1 MTMNDSTAKG
11 PRYGVV
17 DIEYAKRLATTKPD
31 QDGPVWM
38 VNLMHYRE
46 SADYQDGQESQIS
59 GRQADD
65 IYSPVDV
72 LAKIGAELVFV
83 AEVDEQLLGEDPLW
97 DRVAIV
103 KYPTRKSFI
112 EMQQREDFQEKHV
125 HKEAG
130 MKSTIVMGGL
140 PTPIPHMEGVL
151 SVDADQVP
159 YPATEED
166 GEVIVLH
173 VLKYEESVA
182 SGENPEDMNNY
193 SSEAAKV
200 AAKHGVSVSGFF
212 AVEGTILGDGRDWDQ
227 IRFINYPSKRAFMA
241 VVSDPDR
248 LKAQTYREKAISDTY
263 TLILRPT
270 LNRLKESL
278 EN

>member
-1 MTMNDSTAKG
+1 MNDTPAKG

-17 DIEYAKRLATTKPD
+17 DVEYAKKLATTEPD
-31 QDGPVWM
+31 RDGPVWM

-72 LAKIGAELVFV
+72 LAKIGAELVFI
-83 AEVDEQLLGEDPLW
+83 AEVEEQLLGKDPLW

-140 PTPIPHMEGVL
+140 PTPLPEMEGVS
-151 SVDADQVP
+151 SVDPDQVP
-159 YPATEED
+159 HPATEED
-166 GEVIVLH
+166 GEIVVLH
-173 VLKYEESVA
+173 VLKYEESVDLVQ
-182 SGENPEDMNNY
+182 NPEDMNKY

-200 AAKHGVSVSGFF
+200 AAQHGVSVSGFF

-248 LKAQTYREKAISDTY
+248 LKAQVHRENAISDTY

>member
-1 MTMNDSTAKG
+1 MSDSNHAG
-11 PRYGVV
+11 PRYGKVGI
-17 DIEYAKRLATTKPD
+17 DYARKLATTEPD

-38 VNLMHYRE
+38 INLMHYRE
-46 SADYQDGQESQIS
+46 AADYQDGQQSQIS
-59 GRQADD
+59 GREADD

-83 AEVDEQLLGEDPLW
+83 ADVDQQLLGKDPRW
-97 DRVAIV
+97 DRVAVV

-112 EMQQREDFQEKHV
+112 DMQQREDFQEKHV
-125 HKEAG
+125 HKDAG

-140 PTPIPHMEGVL
+140 PTSLPEMGEVS

-159 YPATEED
+159 HPATEED
-166 GEVIVLH
+166 REIVVLH
-173 VLKYEESVA
+173 VLKYEESVDL
-182 SGENPEDMNNY
+182 GENPEDMNNY

-200 AAKHGVSVSGFF
+200 AARHGVSVSGFF

-227 IRFINYPSKRAFMA
+227 ARFINYPSKQAFMA

-248 LKAQTYREKAISDTY
+248 LKAQTHRENAISDTY

-270 LNRLKESL
+270 INQLKASL
-278 EN
+278 ES

>member
-1 MTMNDSTAKG
+1 MNNASAKG

-17 DIEYAKRLATTKPD
+17 DIEYAKKLATTEPD

-46 SADYQDGQESQIS
+46 SADYQDGQQSQIS

-65 IYSPVDV
+65 IYSPVEV
-72 LAKIGAELVFV
+72 LAKIGAELVFI
-83 AEVDEQLLGEDPLW
+83 AEVEEQLLGKDPLW

-140 PTPIPHMEGVL
+140 PTPLPEMEGVL
-151 SVDADQVP
+151 SVDPDQVP
-159 YPATEED
+159 HPATAED
-166 GEVIVLH
+166 GEIVVLH
-173 VLKYEESVA
+173 VLKYEESVDL
-182 SGENPEDMNNY
+182 GQNPEFMNNY
-193 SSEAAKV
+193 SSEAVKV
-200 AAKHGVSVSGFF
+200 AAQHGVSISGFF

-227 IRFINYPSKRAFMA
+227 IRFIKYPSKRAFMA
-241 VVSDPDR
+241 VVSDPER
-248 LKAQTYREKAISDTY
+248 LKAQSKREKAISDTY

-278 EN
+278 ED

>member
-1 MTMNDSTAKG
+1 MSDSNHAG
-11 PRYGVV
+11 PRYGKV
-17 DIEYAKRLATTKPD
+17 DIDYARKLATTEPD

-38 VNLMHYRE
+38 INLMHYRE
-46 SADYQDGQESQIS
+46 AADYQDGQQSQIS
-59 GRQADD
+59 GREADD

-83 AEVDEQLLGEDPLW
+83 ADVDQQLLGKDPRW
-97 DRVAIV
+97 DRVAVV

-112 EMQQREDFQEKHV
+112 DMQQREDFQEKHV
-125 HKEAG
+125 HKDAG
-130 MKSTIVMGGL
+130 MKATIAMGRL
-140 PTPIPHMEGVL
+140 PTQLPEMEEVS

-159 YPATEED
+159 HPTTEED
-166 GEVIVLH
+166 GEIVVLH
-173 VLKYEESVA
+173 VLKYEESVDL
-182 SGENPEDMNNY
+182 GENPEDMNNY

-200 AAKHGVSVSGFF
+200 AARHGVSVSGFF

-227 IRFINYPSKRAFMA
+227 ARFINYPSKQAFMA

-248 LKAQTYREKAISDTY
+248 LKAQTHRENAISDTY

-270 LNRLKESL
+270 INQLKASL
-278 EN
+278 ES

>member
-1 MTMNDSTAKG
+1 MNNSSAKG

-17 DIEYAKRLATTKPD
+17 DIEYAKKLATTEPD

-46 SADYQDGQESQIS
+46 SADYQDGQQSQIS

-65 IYSPVDV
+65 IYSPVEV
-72 LAKIGAELVFV
+72 LAKIGAELVFI
-83 AEVDEQLLGEDPLW
+83 AEVEEQLLGKDPLW

-140 PTPIPHMEGVL
+140 PTPLPEMEGVL
-151 SVDADQVP
+151 SVDTDQVTH
-159 YPATEED
+159 PATAED
-166 GEVIVLH
+166 GEIVVLH
-173 VLKYEESVA
+173 VLKFEESVDL
-182 SGENPEDMNNY
+182 GQNPEFMNNY
-193 SSEAAKV
+193 SSEAVKV
-200 AAKHGVSVSGFF
+200 AAQHGVSISGFF

-227 IRFINYPSKRAFMA
+227 IRFIKYPSKQAFMA
-241 VVSDPDR
+241 VVSDPER
-248 LKAQTYREKAISDTY
+248 LKAQSKREKAISDTY

-278 EN
+278 ED

>member
-1 MTMNDSTAKG
+1 MSDSNHAG
-11 PRYGVV
+11 PRYGKV
-17 DIEYAKRLATTKPD
+17 DIDYARKLATTEPD

-38 VNLMHYRE
+38 INLMHYRE
-46 SADYQDGQESQIS
+46 AADYQDGQQSQIS
-59 GRQADD
+59 GREADD

-83 AEVDEQLLGEDPLW
+83 ADVDQQLLGEDPVW
-97 DRVAIV
+97 DRVAVV

-112 EMQQREDFQEKHV
+112 DMQQREDFQEKHV
-125 HKEAG
+125 HKDAG

-140 PTPIPHMEGVL
+140 PTSLPEMGEVS

-159 YPATEED
+159 HPTTEED
-166 GEVIVLH
+166 GEIVVLH
-173 VLKYEESVA
+173 VLKYEESVDL
-182 SGENPEDMNNY
+182 GENPEDMNNY
-193 SSEAAKV
+193 SAEAAKV
-200 AAKHGVSVSGFF
+200 AARHGVSVSGFF

-227 IRFINYPSKRAFMA
+227 ARFINYPSKQAFMA

-248 LKAQTYREKAISDTY
+248 LKAQTHRENAISDTY

-270 LNRLKESL
+270 INQLKASL
-278 EN
+278 ES